1 MRVKNGSGGNGDET
15 ALSKTNDKG
24 RASEAVASRLAEKIL
39 TGELRDGQPLPPE
52 RNLMQEY
59 QISRAM
65 VREAVVALSNRGL
78 VEARPRYRPLVR
90 KPGYDAAV
98 VALETIVT
106 HLLHQ
111 KGGVK
116 NLFDTRI
123 MVEASLVRHA
133 AVHARKGDIA
143 ALKSALSDNK
153 AAIEDSDL
161 FYQTD
166 KGFHGVFYDI
176 PGNPV
181 FPAIH
186 KAYTTWLEP
195 HWSQMPR
202 LPKRNQE
209 NFNAHER
216 IFDAVLLRDPD
227 AAETALREHLRQ
239 AWEQVRQT
247 FGEL

>member
-1 MRVKNGSGGNGDET
+1 MIDN
-15 ALSKTNDKG
+15 NDKA
-24 RASEAVASRLAEKIL
+24 RTSEIVASQLAQKIL
-39 TGELRDGQPLPPE
+39 TGELRDGQHLPPE
-52 RNLMQEY
+52 RNLMEQY
-59 QISRAM
+59 GISRAM

-78 VEARPRYRPLVR
+78 VEARPRYRPVVR
-90 KPGYDAAV
+90 QPGYDAAV
-98 VALETIVT
+98 VALETIVA

-123 MVEASLVRHA
+123 MVEAALVRHA
-133 AVHARKGDIA
+133 AINARKDDIA
-143 ALKSALSDNK
+143 TLKSALAENR

-166 KGFHGVFYDI
+166 KAFHGVFYDI

-181 FPAIH
+181 LPAIH

-202 LPKRNQE
+202 LPKRNRE
-209 NFNAHER
+209 NLDAHER
-216 IFDAVLLRDPD
+216 IFEAVLLRDPD
-227 AAETALREHLRQ
+227 AAEEALREHLDR

-247 FGEL
+247 FGDL

>member
-1 MRVKNGSGGNGDET
+1 MIES
-15 ALSKTNDKG
+15 SDKA
-24 RASEAVASRLAEKIL
+24 RTSEIVASQLAEKIL
-39 TGELRDGQPLPPE
+39 TGELRDGQHLPPE
-52 RNLMQEY
+52 RNLMEQY
-59 QISRAM
+59 GISRAM

-78 VEARPRYRPLVR
+78 VEARPRYRPIVR
-90 KPGYDAAV
+90 RPGYDAAV
-98 VALETIVT
+98 VALETIVV

-123 MVEASLVRHA
+123 MVEASLARHA
-133 AVHARKGDIA
+133 AINARKGDIA
-143 ALKSALSDNK
+143 ALKSALLENRT
-153 AAIEDSDL
+153 AIDDSDL

-166 KGFHGVFYDI
+166 KAFHGVFYDI

-181 FPAIH
+181 LPAIH

-202 LPKRNQE
+202 LPKRNRE
-209 NFNAHER
+209 NFEAHER
-216 IFDAVLLRDPD
+216 IFEAILLRDPD
-227 AAETALREHLRQ
+227 AAEAALREHLDQ

-247 FGEL
+247 FGDL

>member
-1 MRVKNGSGGNGDET
+1 MTEG
-15 ALSKTNDKG
+15 NDKA
-24 RASEAVASRLAEKIL
+24 RTSEIVASQLAQQIL
-39 TGELRDGQPLPPE
+39 TGELRDGQHLPPE
-52 RNLMQEY
+52 RNLMEQFG
-59 QISRAM
+59 ISRAM

-78 VEARPRYRPLVR
+78 VEARPRYRPVVR
-90 KPGYDAAV
+90 RPGYNSAV
-98 VALETIVT
+98 VALETIVA

-123 MVEASLVRHA
+123 MVEVSLVRHA
-133 AVHARKGDIA
+133 ASNAGKGDIA

-161 FYQTD
+161 FYRTD
-166 KGFHGVFYDI
+166 KAFHGVFYDI

-181 FPAIH
+181 LPALH

-202 LPKRNQE
+202 LPERNRA
-209 NFNAHER
+209 NFAAHER
-216 IFDAVLLRDPD
+216 IFDAVLLRDAD
-227 AAETALREHLRQ
+227 AAETALREHLEQ
-239 AWEQVRQT
+239 AWKQVRQT
-247 FGEL
+247 FGDL